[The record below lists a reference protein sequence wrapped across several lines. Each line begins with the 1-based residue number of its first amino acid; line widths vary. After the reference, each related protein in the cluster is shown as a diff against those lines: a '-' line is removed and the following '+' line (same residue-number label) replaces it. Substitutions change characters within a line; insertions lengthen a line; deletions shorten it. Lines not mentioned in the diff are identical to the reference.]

1 MKDEDRR
8 QAGWVSTLVAL
19 VVLVVV
25 GFLCGALA
33 GFVWQEPRLVLAY
46 LSGKT
51 EPVKWSENEPGSV
64 AAEPPSYSE
73 SADFRRDSRS
83 KLDAESES
91 PPAPTGAPRADAT
104 ELAHEKPPAAPAPA
118 KAIEKKP
125 PVPPRNAATRLAP
138 AKPTA
143 VAAVSPTGRYSVQVG
158 AFTDRAGADK
168 LASRLRAR
176 GYRSF
181 VKADTEGSGKR
192 FRVRVGPVNARERA
206 EELAAKLAKGE
217 KLPTWIL
224 DEGKG

>member
-1 MKDEDRR
+1 MKDDDRR

-73 SADFRRDSRS
+73 SADFPRDSRS
-83 KLDAESES
+83 KLDAESEI

-118 KAIEKKP
+118 KVIEKKP
-125 PVPPRNAATRLAP
+125 PVPVHNTATRLAP
-138 AKPTA
+138 AKPA
-143 VAAVSPTGRYSVQVG
+143 VVAAVSPTGRYSVQVG
-158 AFTDRAGADK
+158 AFADRAGADK
-168 LASRLRAR
+168 LVSRLRAR